1 MAPGIRKTQRPTMKD
16 VARLAGVSVQTVS
29 VVVNDKAVV
38 SAETR
43 DRILAAIDELG
54 YRPQAVARS
63 LRTGTT
69 NTIGLMVADITNPFF
84 SRMADAVEDH
94 AHAAGYNVILYN
106 THSDPERERTYLHI
120 AAQRWVDGM
129 LFVTT
134 TDTLHG
140 LRELQDADI
149 PVVAIDRIPNGYD
162 GPSVILDNTRTGTM
176 VAEHLL
182 DLGHQRLAH
191 ICGPLDLR
199 LSIERL
205 ESFHEAIRARGL
217 EPLPHAVGDAAW
229 SCESGYDSM
238 RGLLSRDPAPTAVF
252 ASNDRLAIGAMRAAS
267 EAGLRI
273 PQDISVVGV
282 DNIELAPYQTPPLT
296 TVRQS
301 LSDVATLATRIL
313 LDLVAGRLPERTQVV
328 FEPEL
333 IDPPVDGRAT
343 HPGPKNTEG
352 GVAQDESM
360 TRLRVPQAGHRRG

>member
-1 MAPGIRKTQRPTMKD
+1 MKD

-38 SAETR
+38 SADTR

-54 YRPQAVARS
+54 YRPLAAARS
-63 LRTGTT
+63 LRTGLTR
-69 NTIGLMVADITNPFF
+69 TIGLMVADITNPFF
-84 SRMADAVEDH
+84 ARMADAVEDH
-94 AHAAGYNVILYN
+94 AHAAGFNVILYN

-140 LRELQDADI
+140 LRALQDAGI
-149 PVVAIDRIPNGYD
+149 PVVAIDRIPSGYD
-162 GPSVILDNTRTGTM
+162 GPSVILDNTRTGAM

-182 DLGHQRLAH
+182 DLGHERLAH

-205 ESFHEAIRARGL
+205 ESFQAAIRARGL

-229 SCESGYDSM
+229 SCRSGYDAM
-238 RGLLSRDPAPTAVF
+238 RQLLERAPAPTAVF
-252 ASNDRLAIGAMRAAS
+252 ASNDRLAIGAMRAIV
-267 EAGLRI
+267 ERGLHI
-273 PQDISVVGV
+273 PDDISIVGV
-282 DNIELAPYQTPPLT
+282 DNIELAPYQCPPLT

-301 LSDVATLATRIL
+301 LTDVATLATKIL
-313 LDLVAGRLPERTQVV
+313 LALVKGDEPERTRVV
-328 FEPEL
+328 FEPQLMVRESTAA
-333 IDPPVDGRAT
+333 PPT
-343 HPGPKNTEG
+343 
-352 GVAQDESM
+352 
-360 TRLRVPQAGHRRG
+360 

>member
-1 MAPGIRKTQRPTMKD
+1 MAPGMLRTQRPTMKD

-38 SAETR
+38 SPDTR
-43 DRILAAIDELG
+43 DRILAAIEELG
-54 YRPQAVARS
+54 YRPLAAARS
-63 LRTGTT
+63 LRTGSTR
-69 NTIGLMVADITNPFF
+69 TIGLMVADITNPFF
-84 SRMADAVEDH
+84 ARMADAVEDH
-94 AHAAGYNVILYN
+94 AHGAGYNVILYN

-140 LRELQDADI
+140 LRTLQDAGI
-149 PVVAIDRIPNGYD
+149 PVVAIDRIPHHYE
-162 GPSVILDNTRTGTM
+162 GPSVTLDNQRTGAL

-182 DLGHQRLAH
+182 DLGHQHLAH

-205 ESFHEAIRARGL
+205 DSFDAAIRARGL

-229 SCESGYDSM
+229 SCESGYIAM
-238 RGLLSRDPAPTAVF
+238 RQLLARDPAPTAVF
-252 ASNDRLAIGAMRAAS
+252 ASNDRLAIGAMRAVV
-267 EAGLRI
+267 EAGLHVPGDVSI
-273 PQDISVVGV
+273 VGV

-301 LSDVATLATRIL
+301 LADVATLATKIL
-313 LDLVAGRLPERTQVV
+313 LDLLQGVEPEEPHVV
-328 FEPEL
+328 FEPRLMVRESTAA
-333 IDPPVDGRAT
+333 PPT
-343 HPGPKNTEG
+343 
-352 GVAQDESM
+352 
-360 TRLRVPQAGHRRG
+360 QAWSA

>member
-1 MAPGIRKTQRPTMKD
+1 MKD

-38 SAETR
+38 SADTR

-54 YRPQAVARS
+54 YRPLAAARS
-63 LRTGTT
+63 LRTGLTR
-69 NTIGLMVADITNPFF
+69 TIGLMVADITNPFF
-84 SRMADAVEDH
+84 ARMADAVEDH
-94 AHAAGYNVILYN
+94 AHAAGFNVILYN

-140 LRELQDADI
+140 LRALQDAGI
-149 PVVAIDRIPNGYD
+149 PVVAIDRIPSGYD
-162 GPSVILDNTRTGTM
+162 GPSVILDNTRTGAM

-182 DLGHQRLAH
+182 DLGHVRLAH

-205 ESFHEAIRARGL
+205 ESFQAAIRARGL

-229 SCESGYDSM
+229 SCESGYDAM
-238 RGLLSRDPAPTAVF
+238 RQLLERAPAPTAVF
-252 ASNDRLAIGAMRAAS
+252 ASNDRLAIGAMRAVA
-267 EAGLRI
+267 ERGLRI
-273 PQDISVVGV
+273 PDDISIVGV
-282 DNIELAPYQTPPLT
+282 DNIELAPYQCPPLT

-301 LSDVATLATRIL
+301 LTDVATLATKIL
-313 LDLVAGRLPERTQVV
+313 LALVKGDEPDRTQVV
-328 FEPEL
+328 FEPQLMVRESTAA
-333 IDPPVDGRAT
+333 PPT
-343 HPGPKNTEG
+343 
-352 GVAQDESM
+352 
-360 TRLRVPQAGHRRG
+360 